1 MTARRR
7 FLGAALS
14 LAALPLAAAPR
25 RARICMILPGPETA
39 LERGFRDHFA
49 GLPVSAEFTM
59 REAGAGLVR
68 VPAILREARS
78 RGTDLIYTAG
88 TAVTLAVAGVPP
100 ADPARHVTDIPVV
113 FGGLDEY
120 AAPTLAGPGRARNV
134 TGTIAAVPLEMQV
147 AAMLAYRPFKRVA
160 VIANPA
166 SEGAMRVVAGLRAL
180 GARDGFE
187 LVERHPPLD
196 RTGVPIAGSLPALV
210 AAIARQGVQL
220 LYLGGEPFMVEHR
233 RTVMQAAMQQRL
245 ATFSPSEQVL
255 RDGQA
260 LFGLAVGME
269 SLGRHTARKA
279 AAVLLGGAAP
289 ASLPVD
295 TLARPSLLVNMPVA
309 AQLDLYPP
317 VSVLARAEVLRH
329 ALG

>member
-1 MTARRR
+1 
-7 FLGAALS
+7 
-14 LAALPLAAAPR
+14 
-25 RARICMILPGPETA
+25 MILPGPETA

-49 GLPVSAEFTM
+49 GLPVSAEFTL
-59 REAGAGLVR
+59 REAGTGLVR

-88 TAVTLAVAGVPP
+88 TPVTLAVVGLPP

-113 FGGLDEY
+113 FGGLAGHD
-120 AAPTLAGPGRARNV
+120 APALVGPERARNV
-134 TGTIAAVPLEMQV
+134 TGTIAAVPLDMQV
-147 AAMLAYRPFKRVA
+147 TAMLAYRPFKRIA

-166 SEGAMRVVAGLRAL
+166 SEGAMRVVGGLRAL
-180 GARDGFE
+180 GARHGFE

-196 RTGVPIAGSLPALV
+196 RAGMPIASSLPALV
-210 AAIARQGVQL
+210 AAIARQGAQL
-220 LYLGGEPFMVEHR
+220 LYLGSEPFMVEHR
-233 RTVMQAAMQQRL
+233 RTLMQAAMQHRL

-279 AAVLLGGAAP
+279 AAILLGGTAP
-289 ASLPVD
+289 AAVPVD
-295 TLARPSLLVNMPVA
+295 TLVRPSLLVNMPVA

-317 VSVLARAEVLRH
+317 MTVLARAEVLRH

>member
-1 MTARRR
+1 
-7 FLGAALS
+7 
-14 LAALPLAAAPR
+14 
-25 RARICMILPGPETA
+25 MILPGPGTA
-39 LERGFRDHFA
+39 LEQGFRDHFA

-59 REAGAGLVR
+59 REAGTGLVR

-100 ADPARHVTDIPVV
+100 ADPTRHVTDIPVV
-113 FGGLDEY
+113 FGGLGEHD
-120 AAPTLAGPGRARNV
+120 APALVGPGRARNV
-134 TGTIAAVPLEMQV
+134 TGTIAAVPLQMQV

-166 SEGAMRVVAGLRAL
+166 SEGAMRAVAGLRAL
-180 GARDGFE
+180 GTRHGFE

-196 RTGVPIAGSLPALV
+196 RAGVPIAGSLPALV
-210 AAIARQGVQL
+210 AAIARQGAQL
-220 LYLGGEPFMVEHR
+220 LYLGSEPFMVEHR
-233 RTVMQAAMQQRL
+233 RALMRAAMQQRL

-260 LFGLAVGME
+260 LFGLTVGLE

-289 ASLPVD
+289 ATVPVD

-317 VSVLARAEVLRH
+317 MAVMARAEVLRH